1 MTAQTTHTT
10 PRTMAVLFESWPE
23 PGRTDAYYDLAAA
36 LRPTLEGID
45 GFISMER
52 FASTAEPGKILSLSV
67 WRDAAAVARWRD
79 TLEHRRAQATGR
91 TSIFIDY
98 RLRVV
103 EVVRDYGKHDRAQAP
118 ADSRTVHG

>member
-1 MTAQTTHTT
+1 MTPETH
-10 PRTMAVLFESWPE
+10 PRMMAVLFESWPE
-23 PGRTDAYYDLAAA
+23 PDKVKAYYDLAAA

-52 FASTAEPGKILSLSV
+52 FASTADPGKILSLSF
-67 WRDAAAVARWRD
+67 WRDEAAVARWRE

-91 TSIFIDY
+91 ASIFVDY

-103 EVVRDYGKHDRAQAP
+103 EVVRDYGKTDRTQAP
-118 ADSRTVHG
+118 VDSRTAHG